1 MDHIE
6 RDLFFIFIFLSLTI
20 VIGLLGVSVLSR
32 LSNAGFTR
40 PAGVTALVSG
50 LLLVMAFLST
60 FMPYVALAP
69 IPIFVVFGI
78 AALLKGGTLHRD
90 GGIVLLFVSVAWS
103 VFTAI
108 QLGIPPGTDI
118 RVDLLITLPIMAFVS
133 FIGFSI
139 FGALPPER
147 IHEARRAA

>member
-6 RDLFFIFIFLSLTI
+6 RDLFVIFAFLGLTI
-20 VIGLLGVSVLSR
+20 VIGVLGVSVLSR
-32 LSNAGFTR
+32 LSKAGFTR
-40 PAGVTALVSG
+40 PAGVTVLVSG

-69 IPIFVVFGI
+69 IPIFVVFGM
-78 AALLKGGTLHRD
+78 AALLKGGKLHRG
-90 GGIVLLFVSVAWS
+90 GGIVLLLVGIAWS

-147 IHEARRAA
+147 IHGAGKTA